1 MKRIESTRSR
11 SMIGHMFAELRI
23 LILKENIGVTVFE
36 GSAAGH
42 DDDPVRPEDRVDS
55 VSDGDDGAVVQRRS
69 QDLLDQ
75 PVGLEVHVGSRFVHA
90 DNLELGEVVK
100 IMFFIIVVCFNITL
114 L

>member
-1 MKRIESTRSR
+1 M
-11 SMIGHMFAELRI
+11 
-23 LILKENIGVTVFE
+23 TVFE

-42 DDDPVRPEDRVDS
+42 DDDPVGPEDRVDS
-55 VSDGDDGAVVQRRS
+55 VSNGDDGAVVQRRS

-75 PVGLEVHVGSRFVHA
+75 PVRLEVHVGSRFVHA
-90 DNLELGEVVK
+90 NNLELGKVVK